1 MTFPP
6 SLIFCQSRLLLF
18 CSVIALRLRI
28 FALIA
33 RSLWEGG
40 SPLRPSQDRF
50 LVIRVPS
57 QALFLQGDPPLPSN
71 LCCDFF
77 FLLPC

>member
-6 SLIFCQSRLLLF
+6 SLIFCQSRLLLV

-33 RSLWEGG
+33 HSLWEGG

-50 LVIRVPS
+50 LVIRVPN
-57 QALFLQGDPPLPSN
+57 QTLFLQGDPPLPSN
-71 LCCDFF
+71 
-77 FLLPC
+77 P